1 MFSRNY
7 KARTEN
13 RNEFLIDSI
22 KVSVENWATDEY
34 TLIHVPQNS
43 FNYKRLV
50 PISFKTV
57 TSQIFV
63 YSSCNK
69 CLCAKIQI
77 QHEFD
82 MFAFGSC

>member
-43 FNYKRLV
+43 FNYNSDK
-50 PISFKTV
+50 FQNCDV
-57 TSQIFV
+57 TDF
-63 YSSCNK
+63 
-69 CLCAKIQI
+69 CL
-77 QHEFD
+77 
-82 MFAFGSC
+82 